1 MNAPISLS
9 AAAQPLWLAEPQRPL
24 KVGGVTPF
32 SATDY
37 PGKLAAV
44 VFVQGCPWRCG
55 YCHNPHLQTRTASS
69 TLGVGA
75 AGHFAPCPPP
85 ATRAPPLPTQNAQ
98 PPQLPAWAAVIALLK
113 RRVGLIDAVVFSGGE
128 ATMDPALADAM
139 REVRA
144 LGFGVGLHTA
154 GMYPRRLQEVL
165 PLVDWVGIDIK
176 ATPQGYDAITGIADS
191 ARPALASAQAVVD
204 SGVPYEFRTTV
215 HPALHSER
223 DIVALAHTLHTL
235 GVRHYALQIF
245 RSTGCA
251 DDGLN
256 RAPTTGYPSASCTA
270 QVSAMFETFT
280 LRRD

>member
-9 AAAQPLWLAEPQRPL
+9 AAAQPRWLAEPQRPL
-24 KVGGVTPF
+24 KVGGFTPF

-44 VFVQGCPWRCG
+44 VFVQGCPWACG
-55 YCHNPHLQTRTASS
+55 YCHNPHLQSRIAN
-69 TLGVGA
+69 GA
-75 AGHFAPCPPP
+75 
-85 ATRAPPLPTQNAQ
+85 L
-98 PPQLPAWAAVIALLK
+98 AWSAVIALLK

-204 SGVPYEFRTTV
+204 SGVPHEFRTTV

-223 DIVALAHTLHTL
+223 DIVTLAHTLRAL
-235 GVRHYALQIF
+235 GVRNYALQVF
-245 RSTGCA
+245 RSTGCT
-251 DDGLN
+251 DDDLN
-256 RAPTTGYPSASCTA
+256 RARTAGYPSTPCTA